1 MQVFMVLDKV
11 IMHCDLLLAA
21 GNVSASYQ
29 RFFQKR
35 SDWELSGLVFG
46 IIDV

>member
-1 MQVFMVLDKV
+1 MLEDKV
-11 IMHCDLLLAA
+11 MMHCDLLLAA
-21 GNVSASYQ
+21 GSVPAYYL
-29 RFFQKR
+29 RFKKKR